1 MKVLEPAQNAHLTA
15 LAEMLDALAVSSDPC
30 QFLPALLA
38 RRDNEGA
45 DRAYLEVVTEGFH
58 FPNFKIKRMVVPN
71 RPSPMHI
78 TDHLCEGGIVA
89 DITRVPLPKGVHHL
103 NLQGDPGL
111 PPVLRR
117 YQSLLA
123 VPIHTGPATFDW
135 VLVFDPRPDGFTPD
149 DFEETLLRTRLV
161 AMTVDSLRISQQLC
175 AANLRVER
183 ELQEIAEIQRTLLPE
198 TLPEIPG
205 LELAVS
211 YDPVSNSG
219 GDFYDLIPLGRRPGH
234 PECEGDQ
241 RWAILI
247 GDVSGHG
254 PAAAVVMAMLHAIV
268 YAYPHSPSDP
278 AHVLAYANRHLWNKR
293 MKGAFVT
300 ALLAFYDPPSR
311 KLTYCRAGHPP
322 AILTTWTNPPL
333 HRHLDD
339 IGDLPLGIDG
349 ELSFSCGEIQL
360 EPGQTL
366 TLYTDGIIEAQN
378 EANTFLEVP
387 GIEMAIANG
396 DGTPSRIVSSILATL
411 EWHTRELPAADD
423 RTVLVLKSV

>member
-1 MKVLEPAQNAHLTA
+1 MKLLEPTQNAHLTA

-30 QFLPALLA
+30 QFLPTLLA
-38 RRDNEGA
+38 RRDSDAAG
-45 DRAYLEVVTEGFH
+45 RAYLEVVTEGCH
-58 FPNFKIKRMVVPN
+58 FPCFKIKRLVVPN
-71 RPSPMHI
+71 RSSPTHI
-78 TDHLCEGGIVA
+78 TGHLCEGGIVPEL
-89 DITRVPLPKGVHHL
+89 TRVPLPKAAQDL
-103 NLQGDPGL
+103 NLLGDPGL

-123 VPIHTGPATFDW
+123 VPIHTGPGIFDW
-135 VLVFDPRPDGFTPD
+135 VIVFDPRPDGFTPD
-149 DFEETLLRTRLV
+149 DIEETLLRTRLV
-161 AMTVDSLRISQQLC
+161 SMTVDSLRISQQLC
-175 AANLRVER
+175 SANLRIAR
-183 ELQEIAEIQRTLLPE
+183 ELEEIADIQRTLLPE
-198 TLPEIPG
+198 TLPAIPG

-211 YDPVSNSG
+211 YDPVTNAG

-268 YAYPHSPSDP
+268 YAYPHSPTDP

-300 ALLAFYDPPSR
+300 ALLAFYDPASR
-311 KLTYCRAGHPP
+311 KLIYCRAGHPP
-322 AILTTWTNPPL
+322 AILTTWGNPPL

-339 IGDLPLGIDG
+339 VGNLPLGVDPD
-349 ELSFSCGEIQL
+349 LALSCGEIRL
-360 EPGQTL
+360 EPGQTM

-378 EANTFLEVP
+378 EADKFLDIS
-387 GIEMAIANG
+387 GMEMAIANG
-396 DGTPSRIVSSILATL
+396 EGNASRIVSSILATL
-411 EWHTRELPAADD
+411 EWHTRERPAGDD